1 MTFTEHLAELRKRL
15 AIALGAF
22 LAAGLACFS
31 FAEKLAD
38 FLMRPAGALKFVYL
52 SPPELFLAYVKLSLI
67 AGLAVSL
74 PVILYE
80 AWVFVSPALSRR
92 EKRSVFFALFFG
104 AFFFV
109 AGAAF
114 AYYVIVP
121 FTIKFFLSYAN
132 PRIEAVFAV
141 KDYFDFITDLGLA
154 FGASFELPMLATL
167 LGAFGILK
175 AELLVKFRRYAI
187 LGIVV
192 AAAVLTPPDVVSQ
205 ILLSLPMLGLYELS
219 ILILKVQ
226 GRARARRERLEAE
239 AEAESEG
246 AATEA

>member
-1 MTFTEHLAELRKRL
+1 
-15 AIALGAF
+15 
-22 LAAGLACFS
+22 
-31 FAEKLAD
+31 
-38 FLMRPAGALKFVYL
+38 
-52 SPPELFLAYVKLSLI
+52 
-67 AGLAVSL
+67 
-74 PVILYE
+74 
-80 AWVFVSPALSRR
+80 
-92 EKRSVFFALFFG
+92 
-104 AFFFV
+104 
-109 AGAAF
+109 
-114 AYYVIVP
+114 
-121 FTIKFFLSYAN
+121 TIKFFLSYAN

-175 AELLVKFRRYAI
+175 AEFLVKFRRYAI

-226 GRARARRERLEAE
+226 GRSRARRERLEAE
-239 AEAESEG
+239 AETEG
-246 AATEA
+246 DATEA